1 MLTQIAKVIWE
12 GMPMSLGFWE
22 WGMSKRGNAY
32 VTVTGAPLQFL
43 TKKPLPPPP
52 PPPLGAIAHV
62 VIIIEE

>member
-1 MLTQIAKVIWE
+1 
-12 GMPMSLGFWE
+12 MPMSLGFWE

-43 TKKPLPPPP
+43 TKKPLPPLPS
-52 PPPLGAIAHV
+52 LGAIAHV